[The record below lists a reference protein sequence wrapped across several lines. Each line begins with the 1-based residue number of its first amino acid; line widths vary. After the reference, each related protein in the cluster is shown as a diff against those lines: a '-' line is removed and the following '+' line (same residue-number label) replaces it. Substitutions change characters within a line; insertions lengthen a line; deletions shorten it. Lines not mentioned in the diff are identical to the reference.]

1 MKLFSDRRFVWA
13 SLAVLLLL
21 TVAAGAESL
30 APYDPDLQ
38 AFVPLDSPSWMHI
51 AGTDRFGRDLF
62 SRILVGLQTSVL
74 STLVLV
80 VAVTSIGTA
89 TGVLCGY
96 RGGVLDAVL
105 MRVSDVVLAFPG
117 LVFAL
122 AVAAVLGGGLQNAVL
137 ALAFI
142 GWPKYARIAR
152 SLTLAVRGSAYVD
165 AAKLAGSS
173 DGRIL
178 VRHVLPNAL
187 GPVFVTAV
195 LDIGTMLMELAGLSF
210 LGLGARPPTAEL
222 GNMMSAGRSMLQS
235 SPWVVLAPGA
245 AILLAVAIFN
255 FFGDALRDALDP
267 STRARV
273 EEYSK

>member
-1 MKLFSDRRFVWA
+1 MKFLSDRRFLWA
-13 SLAVLLLL
+13 SAAVLLLL
-21 TVAAGAESL
+21 TVAAGAEFL

-38 AFVPLDSPSWMHI
+38 AFVPLDPPSWAHM

-96 RGGVLDAVL
+96 RGGVLDAIL

-152 SLTLAVRGSAYVD
+152 SLTLAVRGSAFVD

-173 DGRIL
+173 DARIL

-255 FFGDALRDALDP
+255 FFGDALRAALDP

>member
-13 SLAVLLLL
+13 SAAVLFLL
-21 TVAAGAESL
+21 VAAAGAEL
-30 APYDPDLQ
+30 FAPYDPDLQ
-38 AFVPLDSPSWMHI
+38 AFAPLDPPSWAHP

-62 SRILVGLQTSVL
+62 SRILVGLRTSVL

-80 VAVTSIGTA
+80 AAVTTIGTA
-89 TGVLCGY
+89 AGVLCGY
-96 RGGVLDAVL
+96 RGGMLDAVL

-152 SLTLAVRGSAYVD
+152 SLTLAVRGSLYVD

-178 VRHVLPNAL
+178 MRHVLPNAL

-273 EEYSK
+273 EEFSK

>member
-13 SLAVLLLL
+13 SAAVLLLL
-21 TVAAGAESL
+21 VAAAGAEL
-30 APYDPDLQ
+30 FAPYDPDLQ
-38 AFVPLDSPSWMHI
+38 AFAPLDPPSWAHP

-62 SRILVGLQTSVL
+62 SRILVGLRTSVL

-80 VAVTSIGTA
+80 AAVTTIGTA
-89 TGVLCGY
+89 AGVLCGY
-96 RGGVLDAVL
+96 RGGMLDAVL

-152 SLTLAVRGSAYVD
+152 SLTLAVRGSLYVD

-178 VRHVLPNAL
+178 MRHVLPNAL

-255 FFGDALRDALDP
+255 FFGDALRDALDS

-273 EEYSK
+273 EEFSK